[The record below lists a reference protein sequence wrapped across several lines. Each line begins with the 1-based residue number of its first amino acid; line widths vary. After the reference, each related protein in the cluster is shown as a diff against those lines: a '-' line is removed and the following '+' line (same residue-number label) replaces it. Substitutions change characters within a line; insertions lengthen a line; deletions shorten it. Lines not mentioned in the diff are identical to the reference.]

1 MKRKDKRQIINILI
15 ALAKESKLNA
25 EQKEKIFNVVKNLKN
40 ATEIQRER
48 FLKYYGLDGTECKKL
63 VDMAKMCGV
72 TSSTIRG
79 SVIAM
84 ELNIAKSDEAFEVVE
99 KIVNECI
106 EKV

>member
-1 MKRKDKRQIINILI
+1 
-15 ALAKESKLNA
+15 
-25 EQKEKIFNVVKNLKN
+25 
-40 ATEIQRER
+40 
-48 FLKYYGLDGTECKKL
+48 
-63 VDMAKMCGV
+63 MAKMCGV